1 MVSVGNI
8 DSLFHHTHTHTH
20 TQMHIHTH
28 THTHT
33 HTHIHRCTFT
43 YTHTHTHT
51 HTHIHTQVEL
61 QALRYHLQSWFR
73 NVKVFEVNH
82 FLFAEGI
89 QLQLSSLLG
98 SYKDLGKQ
106 QRERD
111 THLERCLGTS
121 LMMVN
126 DIDNTE
132 EMGGRKRGGGRREG
146 AVGRGDDRE
155 KRSGKERGVG
165 RRGMVRREG
174 RGKTRNLVRG

>member
-1 MVSVGNI
+1 M
-8 DSLFHHTHTHTH
+8 
-20 TQMHIHTH
+20 
-28 THTHT
+28 
-33 HTHIHRCTFT
+33 
-43 YTHTHTHT
+43 
-51 HTHIHTQVEL
+51 HTQVEL

-126 DIDNTE
+126 DIE
-132 EMGGRKRGGGRREG
+132 EMGDRKRGGEG
-146 AVGRGDDRE
+146 GSR
-155 KRSGKERGVG
+155 ERG
-165 RRGMVRREG
+165 R
-174 RGKTRNLVRG
+174 